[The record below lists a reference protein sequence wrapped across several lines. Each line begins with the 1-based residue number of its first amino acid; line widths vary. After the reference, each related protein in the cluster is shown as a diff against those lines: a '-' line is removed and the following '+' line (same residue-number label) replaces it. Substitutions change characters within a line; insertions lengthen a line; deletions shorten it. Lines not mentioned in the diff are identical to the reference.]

1 MVFINAYTPKYKP
14 LATKLIKSLDNLGLK
29 HDVVEY
35 ESMGSWVQNCLYKA
49 EFISVKQKEHGKV
62 VWLDA
67 DCLVLKPPE
76 LFNTITEDIAY
87 HLFKN
92 KELLSG
98 TLFFNNTEGAK
109 NLLDAWVKLNNTKN
123 NVWDQKNL
131 QEVVRELKPSHYL
144 LPPEYCFIFD
154 SSKKYYGNLDPV
166 IEHYQASRKFK

>member
-14 LATKLIKSLDNLGLK
+14 LALKLIKSLNNLGLK

-49 EFISVKQKEHGKV
+49 EFIASKQREHGKV

-67 DCLVLKPPE
+67 DCLVLKTPS
-76 LFNTITEDIAY
+76 LFDTIEEDIAY

-98 TLFFNNTEGAK
+98 TLFFNDTDNARK
-109 NLLDAWVKLNNTKN
+109 LIDAWVRKNTEKKN
-123 NVWDQKNL
+123 TWDQKNL

-154 SSKKYYGNLDPV
+154 SSKKHYGALDPV